1 MRRKERGGYA
11 TCTKLSRPM
20 YTFKELKVFEALGD
34 F

>member
-1 MRRKERGGYA
+1 MKRQERGGYA
-11 TCTKLSRPM
+11 TCTELGRAM